1 MRVTGGHLGILD
13 PLVPRL
19 EVVVVVAVEEPV
31 VGVVM
36 IHLLLLP
43 VGVVGRESNQRA
55 AETKQES
62 SRSVLREFEI

>member
-19 EVVVVVAVEEPV
+19 EVVVVVVEEPV